1 MLMDPLPVL
10 LGIFMFIGIFFFIG
24 IFMST
29 GTVVFN
35 GAVVFIGNV
44 MFFAMPPLSVTATP
58 LKESINNIDS
68 SVNPANM

>member
-29 GTVVFN
+29 G
-35 GAVVFIGNV
+35 AVVFIGNV
-44 MFFAMPPLSVTATP
+44 MFFAMPPFSVTATP
-58 LKESINNIDS
+58 LKERINNIDS